1 MTHLFHENVIKPRQ
15 KQAMR
20 SGAPQVAGAHDNG
33 LMEAAQTIL
42 ADAQFALATPD
53 FTDAERVHAL
63 RRAFKRWRALL
74 RLLQRPV
81 GEPADAMRAEARD
94 LMRRLASARDPQG
107 ALDALADLAKGD
119 APISPTSLTSMRARL
134 TALRAAAEAA
144 AMTPDVH
151 ADIASYLE
159 KASRALESWMLPH
172 IPFDMVSDALATTY
186 RRARR
191 LVPRDWV
198 QADVEHL
205 HDLRRRVVEHRHQ
218 MELIEPLWP
227 RFAKMWGEEAQR
239 LRNQL
244 GACQD
249 LAVLSRL
256 LAPHQPLAHWRS
268 RIIPAIDARREAH
281 LRTASRLAGRLFAEK
296 PRAFRKRIGAL
307 WEVRQAPGG

>member
-1 MTHLFHENVIKPRQ
+1 MTHLFHENVIKTRR
-15 KQAMR
+15 KAAMR
-20 SGAPQVAGAHDNG
+20 SGAQQVTGAPDNG
-33 LMEAAQTIL
+33 LMEAAQAII

-74 RLLQRPV
+74 RLLRRPV
-81 GEPADAMRAEARD
+81 GDSADAMRAEARE
-94 LMRRLASARDPQG
+94 LMRRLASARDQQS

-119 APISPTSLTSMRARL
+119 APISPKSLISMRERL

-144 AMTPDVH
+144 VMTHDVH
-151 ADIASYLE
+151 ADIAAHLE
-159 KASRALESWMLPH
+159 KASRALDSWMLPQ

-191 LVPRDWV
+191 LVPRDWG
-198 QADVEHL
+198 QADAEDL

-249 LAVLSRL
+249 LAVLSGL
-256 LAPHQPLAHWRS
+256 LAPHQALAHWRS
-268 RIIPAIDARREAH
+268 RIAPAIDARHDAH
-281 LRTASRLAGRLFAEK
+281 LRSASRLAGRLFAEK

-307 WEVRQAPGG
+307 WDARQARSP